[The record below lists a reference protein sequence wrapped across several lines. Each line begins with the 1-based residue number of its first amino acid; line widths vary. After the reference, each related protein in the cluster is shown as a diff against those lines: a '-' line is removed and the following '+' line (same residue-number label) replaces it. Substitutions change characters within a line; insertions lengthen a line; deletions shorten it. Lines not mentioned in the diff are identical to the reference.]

1 VADRDREEV
10 GLQQQQRYR
19 LEVLQEEWQPVV
31 ADRDREDVGLQQQQR
46 LLFFLFLDITCR
58 LLN

>member
-46 LLFFLFLDITCR
+46 H
-58 LLN
+58 

>member
-1 VADRDREEV
+1 
-10 GLQQQQRYR
+10 
-19 LEVLQEEWQPVV
+19 V

-46 LLFFLFLDITCR
+46 LLFFRFLDITCR